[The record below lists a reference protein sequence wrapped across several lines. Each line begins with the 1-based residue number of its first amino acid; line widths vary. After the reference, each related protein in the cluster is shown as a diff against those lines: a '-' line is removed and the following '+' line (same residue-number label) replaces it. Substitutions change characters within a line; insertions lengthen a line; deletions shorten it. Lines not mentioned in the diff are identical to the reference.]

1 MADMICAGFGGQG
14 VLTMGLILAKIA
26 MESLTMKSSFGP

>member
-26 MESLTMKSSFGP
+26 MDEGKNVTWSPS